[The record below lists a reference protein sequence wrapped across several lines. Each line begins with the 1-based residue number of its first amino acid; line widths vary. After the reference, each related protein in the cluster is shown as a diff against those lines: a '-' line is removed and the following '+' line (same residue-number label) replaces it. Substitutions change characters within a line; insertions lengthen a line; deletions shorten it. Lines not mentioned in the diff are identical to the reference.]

1 MRMSVQVAS
10 APQVNGGRA
19 AAPLA
24 ACGPGRRI
32 LAHSIDLAAVGAVT
46 AAAYLPTGS
55 VLLGAVVLL
64 EAALGLA
71 VWEARSG
78 RTLGKHLLG
87 VRAAQARSDYAP
99 GLRRGMVRSLL
110 LGVSH
115 AVVLVGQFL
124 LIATT
129 VLDRTGRGQAWH
141 DRIAGTRVVN
151 VRPDAHRKAPAP
163 RYAPAVPAT
172 TPGPYGSGASGSA
185 GGQGGNHPHPVPVAP
200 TYGQVPP
207 AAGYEQASG
216 GAGPHSYGPAP
227 GRPVPPAPAA
237 PPAGQVSAA
246 GGPPPPGP
254 DPAPYGHHS
263 APGPAGPVADLPQG
277 QGPPGPPTGAAAP
290 THPSSGDVPGS
301 PGHQT
306 SGAGTAGAEQAHR
319 VAPLPPPVPGQPAP
333 CASTQTG
340 LPEHTFDPAQ
350 PGATPADPRTLHPTE
365 LPGLEELR
373 DSEASAVF
381 VLTVDDG
388 VSVTVSGNG
397 LIGRRPQAGPG
408 ERIAHLV
415 AVDDPGRS
423 LSRTHAAFGID
434 GDELWVQD
442 RGSANGTVVVSADGT
457 TTRAFP
463 GARVPVPED
472 GRIEAGER
480 TITVQR
486 WRS

>member
-1 MRMSVQVAS
+1 MSVQVAS
-10 APQVNGGRA
+10 APQVNRGRA
-19 AAPLA
+19 AAPLP

-32 LAHSIDLAAVGAVT
+32 LAHGIDLAAVGAVT

-55 VLLGAVVLL
+55 VLLGAVLLL

-110 LGVSH
+110 LGASH

-141 DRIAGTRVVN
+141 DRVAGTRVVN

-163 RYAPAVPAT
+163 RYAPAVPAAP
-172 TPGPYGSGASGSA
+172 PGPYGTGASGYA
-185 GGQGGNHPHPVPVAP
+185 GGQGAGHPHPAAAP
-200 TYGQVPP
+200 SGQLPH
-207 AAGYEQASG
+207 AAGYGQGSG
-216 GAGPHSYGPAP
+216 GAGPHSYGPPP
-227 GRPVPPAPAA
+227 GGPVPQAPAA
-237 PPAGQVSAA
+237 PPAGQAPAA

-254 DPAPYGHHS
+254 DAAPDGQHS

-277 QGPPGPPTGAAAP
+277 QGLPGPPTGAVAP
-290 THPSSGDVPGS
+290 AHPWSGDLPGT
-301 PGHQT
+301 PGHQYG
-306 SGAGTAGAEQAHR
+306 GAGSGTAGTEQAR
-319 VAPLPPPVPGQPAP
+319 PVAPLPPPVPGRSAP
-333 CASTQTG
+333 GASTQAG

-365 LPGLEELR
+365 LPDLEDVR
-373 DSEASAVF
+373 DSGASAVF

-408 ERIAHLV
+408 ERVAHLV

-463 GARVPVPED
+463 GTRVPVPED

-480 TITVQR
+480 SITVQR